1 MPEMHFRVEWPD
13 GKQIDYYS
21 PSLVVKKYFEEGG
34 EYPVDEFVEKARESL
49 NIASDRVKAK
59 YGFACG
65 RAMGSLQ
72 QIEQVASAYGDAGQ
86 AVRVIRFTSV

>member
-13 GKQIDYYS
+13 GKQANYYS
-21 PSLVVKKYFEEGG
+21 PSLVIEDYFDEGG
-34 EYPVDEFVEKARESL
+34 EYPVNEFVEKARESL

-72 QIEQVASAYGDAGQ
+72 QIEQVAAAYGDVSQG
-86 AVRVIRFTSV
+86 VRVIQFTR